1 MSHARSFVSVVQVMI
16 SRCKCMADWK
26 LIAAFTFTEFRK
38 EVANDLLREV
48 RRLRLG
54 EQATM
59 RRDWRMVE
67 AFLAELNH
75 MEQHMR
81 QCLHDHPHQ
90 LGLCTTTLGPNTR
103 EAVSFNRALD
113 GIASLRD
120 DLQRMETP
128 KAAVGDCDECGGLDP
143 LREFRAVHPKRGGQP
158 QRIGRRRLCL
168 ECEHLD
174 RSGRLFRP
182 CTVCGLLYQ
191 PWRTHDFVEPGEP
204 RKEWSAHAG
213 CKGTP
218 CLCHEGT
225 YCPPDD
231 AGPPVAADD
240 PPAT

>member
-1 MSHARSFVSVVQVMI
+1 
-16 SRCKCMADWK
+16 
-26 LIAAFTFTEFRK
+26 
-38 EVANDLLREV
+38 
-48 RRLRLG
+48 
-54 EQATM
+54 M
-59 RRDWRMVE
+59 RRDWPMVE
-67 AFLAELNH
+67 AFIAELNH
-75 MEQHMR
+75 VERHMR

-90 LGLCTTTLGPNTR
+90 LGLCTTTLGPNTQ

-113 GIASLRD
+113 GIAPLRD

-128 KAAVGDCDECGGLDP
+128 KAAVGDCDECGGLEP
-143 LREFRAVHPKRGGQP
+143 LREFRAVRPKRGGQR

-231 AGPPVAADD
+231 AGPLVAADD
-240 PPAT
+240 PPATT